1 MECAEA
7 EAAEVLRPGYFSFR
21 WLGCTGD
28 NWSLTLVG
36 RRGILNAGDVAKPY
50 VQRGIPIL
58 ISRRIKPDS
67 SQHSTL

>member
-36 RRGILNAGDVAKPY
+36 RRGILNAGDIAKPY
-50 VQRGIPIL
+50 GLDVVVGNY
-58 ISRRIKPDS
+58 
-67 SQHSTL
+67 HSLRNE